1 MVNQEQ
7 NGNSENSPLKGRIL
21 EISSQWM
28 IPGKISKAT
37 AWQTLERRLDGITAV
52 GKTITFDFR
61 LLLRL
66 AASLSLVALAAYFV
80 FHQYDVEVFT
90 KRGEHR
96 LVTLPD
102 HSTVMLN
109 ATSSLHYNKLM
120 FYLVRNVTFDGEG
133 FFTIT
138 KGDHFKVVTEVAT
151 VEVLGTQFNLMSTAD
166 KYEVACTEGKV
177 RISTNQENNS
187 KVLLIGGQYTSLR
200 NGQFDEPSNVK
211 EEKISWKNG
220 EFYFENTSLSDV
232 LKTLSV
238 QYDIRIHIEI
248 PNPADRHYTGYFTTH
263 NLKEALDLICVPLSL
278 EYKILGPSDVKIL
291 PNNKLTNK
299 PKSK

>member
-1 MVNQEQ
+1 MVNQVQ

-21 EISSQWM
+21 DISSQWM

-37 AWQTLERRLDGITAV
+37 AWQTLEMRLDGITAA
-52 GKTITFDFR
+52 GKTITFDSR

-66 AASLSLVALAAYFV
+66 AASLSLIALTAYFL
-80 FHQYDVEVFT
+80 FHQYDVEILT

-102 HSTVMLN
+102 HSTVILN

-151 VEVLGTQFNLMSTAD
+151 VEVLGTQFNLMSMDD
-166 KYEVACTEGKV
+166 KYEVACTEGRV
-177 RISTNQENNS
+177 RISTSQQNNS
-187 KVLLIGGQYTSLR
+187 KVLLTAGQYSSLR
-200 NGQFDEPSNVK
+200 NGQFDEPSEVK
-211 EEKISWKNG
+211 EEKISWKTG
-220 EFYFENTSLSDV
+220 EFYFDNTPLSDV
-232 LKTLSV
+232 LRTLSV
-238 QYDIRIHIEI
+238 QYDIRIQIDI
-248 PNPADRHYTGYFTTH
+248 PNPTARHYTGYFTNQ

-291 PNNKLTNK
+291 TNNKLNNK

>member
-7 NGNSENSPLKGRIL
+7 NENSENGLLKGRIL
-21 EISSQWM
+21 DISSRWM
-28 IPGKISKAT
+28 IPGKISKAS
-37 AWQTLERRLDGITAV
+37 AWQTLEKRLDGVTGVGEAITV
-52 GKTITFDFR
+52 DFR
-61 LLLRL
+61 LLLRF

-90 KRGEHR
+90 KRGEHK

-120 FYLVRNVTFDGEG
+120 FYLVRNVAFHGEG

-138 KGDHFKVVTEVAT
+138 KGDHFTVKTEVAT
-151 VEVLGTQFNLMSTAD
+151 VEVLGTQFNLMSADD
-166 KYEVACTEGKV
+166 KYEVACTEGRV
-177 RISTNQENNS
+177 RISTHQDNNS
-187 KVLLIGGQYTSLR
+187 NVLLIGGQYTSLR
-200 NGQFDEPSNVK
+200 DGQFDEPSKVK
-211 EEKISWKNG
+211 EEDISWKDG

-238 QYDIRIHIEI
+238 QYDIRIHVEI
-248 PNPADRHYTGYFTTH
+248 ANPSARHYTGYFTTH

-291 PNNKLTNK
+291 SNNKLNNK

>member
-7 NGNSENSPLKGRIL
+7 NENSENSTLKGRIL
-21 EISSQWM
+21 DVSSQWM

-37 AWQTLERRLDGITAV
+37 AWQTLERRLDRITTV
-52 GKTITFDFR
+52 GKTITLDFR
-61 LLLRL
+61 LFLRL
-66 AASLSLVALAAYFV
+66 AASLSLVALAAYFI

-96 LVTLPD
+96 LITLPD

-109 ATSSLHYNKLM
+109 ATSSLQYNKLM
-120 FYLVRNVTFDGEG
+120 FYLVRNVSFDGEG

-151 VEVLGTQFNLMSTAD
+151 VEVLGTQFNLMSTD
-166 KYEVACTEGKV
+166 EKYEVACTEGKV
-177 RISTNQENNS
+177 RISTNQKNNS
-187 KVLLIGGQYTSLR
+187 KILLNAGQYTSLR
-200 NGQFDEPSNVK
+200 NGQFDEPSKVK

-220 EFYFENTSLSDV
+220 EFYFEDTSLSEV
-232 LKTLSV
+232 LKTVSA
-238 QYDIRIHIEI
+238 QYDIRIQIEI
-248 PNPADRHYTGYFTTH
+248 ENPSARHYTGYFTTH

-278 EYKILGPSDVKIL
+278 EYKILGPSDVMIL

-299 PKSK
+299 SKSK

>member
-7 NGNSENSPLKGRIL
+7 NENSENSTLKGRIL
-21 EISSQWM
+21 DVSSQWM

-37 AWQTLERRLDGITAV
+37 AWQTLERRLDRITTV
-52 GKTITFDFR
+52 GKTITLDFR
-61 LLLRL
+61 LFLRL
-66 AASLSLVALAAYFV
+66 AASLSLVALAAYFI

-96 LVTLPD
+96 LITLPD

-109 ATSSLHYNKLM
+109 ATSSLQYNKLM
-120 FYLVRNVTFDGEG
+120 FYLVRNVSFDGEG

-151 VEVLGTQFNLMSTAD
+151 VEVLGTQFNLISTD
-166 KYEVACTEGKV
+166 EKYEVACTEGKV
-177 RISTNQENNS
+177 RISTNQKNNS
-187 KVLLIGGQYTSLR
+187 KVLLNAGQYTSLL
-200 NGQFDEPSNVK
+200 NGQFDEPSKVK

-220 EFYFENTSLSDV
+220 EFYFENTSLSEV
-232 LKTLSV
+232 LKTVSA
-238 QYDIRIHIEI
+238 QYDIRIQIEI
-248 PNPADRHYTGYFTTH
+248 ENPSARHYTGYFTTH

-278 EYKILGPSDVKIL
+278 EYKILGPSDVMIL

-299 PKSK
+299 SKSK

>member
-7 NGNSENSPLKGRIL
+7 NENRENSLLKGWIL
-21 EISSQWM
+21 DISSQWM
-28 IPGKISKAT
+28 IPGKISKAS
-37 AWQTLERRLDGITAV
+37 AWQTLERRLDGITTV
-52 GKTITFDFR
+52 GKTITLDLR

-96 LVTLPD
+96 LITLPD

-120 FYLVRNVTFDGEG
+120 FYLVRNVALDGEG

-138 KGDHFKVVTEVAT
+138 KGDHFKAVTEVAT
-151 VEVLGTQFNLMSTAD
+151 VEVLGTQFNLMSTDD

-187 KVLLIGGQYTSLR
+187 KVLLSAGQYTSLR
-200 NGQFDEPSNVK
+200 NGQFDEPSKVK

-232 LKTLSV
+232 LKTLSL
-238 QYDIRIHIEI
+238 QYDVTIHIEI
-248 PNPADRHYTGYFTTH
+248 ANPSARHYTGYFTTH

-278 EYKILGPSDVKIL
+278 EYKILGPSDVMIL

>member
-7 NGNSENSPLKGRIL
+7 NGNSENRPLKGRIL
-21 EISSQWM
+21 DISSQWM

-37 AWQTLERRLDGITAV
+37 AWQTLERRLDGITTV
-52 GKTITFDFR
+52 GKAITLDFR

-80 FHQYDVEVFT
+80 FHEFDVEVLT

-109 ATSSLHYNKLM
+109 ATSMLHYNKLM
-120 FYLVRNVTFDGEG
+120 FYLVRNVTFSGEG

-138 KGDHFKVVTEVAT
+138 KGDHFKVASEVAT

-166 KYEVACTEGKV
+166 KYEAACTEGKV
-177 RISTNQENNS
+177 RISTNEKNNS
-187 KVLLIGGQYTSLR
+187 KVLLSAGQYTSLR
-200 NGQFDEPSNVK
+200 NGQFDEPSKVK
-211 EEKISWKNG
+211 EDKISWRNG
-220 EFYFENTSLSDV
+220 EFYFENASLSDV

-238 QYDIRIHIEI
+238 QYDITIHIEI
-248 PNPADRHYTGYFTTH
+248 ANPSARHYTGYFTTH
-263 NLKEALDLICVPLSL
+263 NLNEALELICVPLSL

>member
-7 NGNSENSPLKGRIL
+7 NGNSENGPLKGRIL
-21 EISSQWM
+21 DISSQWM
-28 IPGKISKAT
+28 IPGKLSKAT
-37 AWQTLERRLDGITAV
+37 AWQTLERRLDGITTV
-52 GKTITFDFR
+52 GKTITLDLR

-96 LVTLPD
+96 LITLPD
-102 HSTVMLN
+102 HSAVMLN

-120 FYLVRNVTFDGEG
+120 FYLVKNVVLDGEG

-138 KGDHFKVVTEVAT
+138 KGDHFKAVTEVAT
-151 VEVLGTQFNLMSTAD
+151 VEVLGTQFNLMSTDD
-166 KYEVACTEGKV
+166 KYEVACTEGMV

-187 KVLLIGGQYTSLR
+187 KVLLSAGQYTSLR
-200 NGQFDEPSNVK
+200 NGQFDEPSKVN

-232 LKTLSV
+232 LKTLAL
-238 QYDIRIHIEI
+238 QYDITIHVEI
-248 PNPADRHYTGYFTTH
+248 ANPSARHYTGYFTTH

-278 EYKILGPSDVKIL
+278 EYKILGPSDVMIL
-291 PNNKLTNK
+291 PITN
-299 PKSK
+299 